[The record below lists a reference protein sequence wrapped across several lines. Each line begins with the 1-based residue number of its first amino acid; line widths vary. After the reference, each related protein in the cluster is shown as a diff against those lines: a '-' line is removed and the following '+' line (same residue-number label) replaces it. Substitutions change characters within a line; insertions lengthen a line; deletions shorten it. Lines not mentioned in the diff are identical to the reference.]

1 MNPLLFAM
9 VDMVLQDNANFART
23 LRNVSRRSDKA
34 NWRRDAHAS
43 VVGHR
48 QRLGAWR
55 SLWGVL

>member
-1 MNPLLFAM
+1 MTPLLFAL

-23 LRNVSRRSDKA
+23 VRRLSRRSDVET
-34 NWRRDAHAS
+34 WRRDAHAS